1 MWNRDE
7 YSPEED
13 HFIEEHFKLNTSSL
27 VPNKPNILN
36 LYAYFAPLYLGHDTN
51 IHFHFESNVAEEES
65 SFFVGIFV
73 IETNFALPQSM
84 CFLQIF

>member
-27 VPNKPNILN
+27 VPNKPKILKTS
-36 LYAYFAPLYLGHDTN
+36 FYLGHYPN
-51 IHFHFESNVAEEES
+51 INFHFESNVAEEES